1 MTPMPDKTKSL
12 AAVAAMLA
20 VALCNVVFGM
30 DWVVERPLPQPAAAV
45 AGVTEPQAV
54 ARPPVRAGRPAPPA
68 AAASPPIGGHAAAAP
83 DKGAPRPDAAVQIT
97 APATQVLATPAP
109 AAPPA
114 AEAAQPKCDVVACA
128 QAYRS
133 FQESDCTWQPF
144 EGPRRL
150 CTKGTEAAA
159 EPAATDARAEATT
172 PGAGRC
178 NLKACTEAYIS
189 FNPSDCTYQP
199 LDGPR
204 RLCEK

>member
-1 MTPMPDKTKSL
+1 MPLPISDRTKSF
-12 AAVAAMLA
+12 AAVAAILA

-30 DWVVERPLPQPAAAV
+30 DWVVERPVPQPVAAI
-45 AGVTEPQAV
+45 AGVSEPQAV
-54 ARPPVRAGRPAPPA
+54 ARPPIRAARPAPPA
-68 AAASPPIGGHAAAAP
+68 AAAGPPIGGNAAAAP
-83 DKGAPRPDAAVQIT
+83 DKGAPRPDAAVQMT
-97 APATQVLATPAP
+97 EPATQVLATPAP
-109 AAPPA
+109 TAPPP
-114 AEAAQPKCDVVACA
+114 AEAAKPKCDVVACA

-159 EPAATDARAEATT
+159 KPAATDANT
-172 PGAGRC
+172 PGAERC
-178 NLKACTEAYIS
+178 NQKACTEAYIS